1 VTRLPLSD
9 PSLPLSHV
17 WPRNSHCAANAAD
30 NGVEDDLAIG
40 VQAGATLG
48 PDNAGP
54 PEPRPIVW
62 YGTSIAQGCC
72 ASRPG
77 QIFTN
82 QIARRLTPNRD
93 VINLAFSG
101 SGIMNMGV
109 TKLIATLDV
118 AMIVI
123 DCDWNMEGPMIT
135 ANMAPLVAYLR
146 ANGHATTPIVMAE
159 GTTAGQHWINPSPTH
174 GGVTCGAISCQQTAS
189 RLAFEAAFQAIIE
202 KTGDRNLHK
211 VPGDALF
218 HHVANGT
225 ALKWEAS
232 YEDPTVGGLHPSE
245 LGHTRVAEYYQAFLP
260 PLLAASDADATPR
273 GRRAMVGFGVAM
285 EEEELLA
292 PLAVNQD
299 DEQQQQQQQQ
309 QEEAAASLGRLAAQQ
324 GLEQSLAP
332 FMTDAVYTDF
342 RDLGVH
348 GRAFNNTAPGHYYS
362 RLPAVAQKD
371 VTAEVWLLSLMS
383 TSQYV
388 RFVSDAP
395 TIHFK
400 WLTQDPCKGLWH
412 MPTSGACYLDL
423 YAYDEAVKS
432 WRHVAPIAPSGNSP
446 FYDLTSATK
455 GAGLPP
461 LYNGGKNVS
470 YILYLPVRNTLVDN
484 SSFVGVPTGSYLA
497 GSAADVAPALGD
509 SAPPL
514 RGGDQQI
521 VW

>member
-1 VTRLPLSD
+1 
-9 PSLPLSHV
+9 
-17 WPRNSHCAANAAD
+17 
-30 NGVEDDLAIG
+30 
-40 VQAGATLG
+40 
-48 PDNAGP
+48 
-54 PEPRPIVW
+54 
-62 YGTSIAQGCC
+62 
-72 ASRPG
+72 
-77 QIFTN
+77 
-82 QIARRLTPNRD
+82 
-93 VINLAFSG
+93 
-101 SGIMNMGV
+101 
-109 TKLIATLDV
+109 
-118 AMIVI
+118 
-123 DCDWNMEGPMIT
+123 
-135 ANMAPLVAYLR
+135 
-146 ANGHATTPIVMAE
+146 
-159 GTTAGQHWINPSPTH
+159 
-174 GGVTCGAISCQQTAS
+174 
-189 RLAFEAAFQAIIE
+189 
-202 KTGDRNLHK
+202 
-211 VPGDALF
+211 
-218 HHVANGT
+218 
-225 ALKWEAS
+225 
-232 YEDPTVGGLHPSE
+232 
-245 LGHTRVAEYYQAFLP
+245 
-260 PLLAASDADATPR
+260 
-273 GRRAMVGFGVAM
+273 M

-362 RLPAVAQKD
+362 RLPAAAQKD